1 MVVHLVF
8 MFTAAANL
16 VMKEFTCNLQ
26 NSIVKVTKLIAN
38 LANSVANRTNSTAK
52 ATNTLN
58 YCKSDEFNCKNQ

>member
-8 MFTAAANL
+8 MFPAAANL
-16 VMKEFTCNLQ
+16 VMKEFT
-26 NSIVKVTKLIAN
+26 IVKVMTNSIAN
-38 LANSVANRTNSTAK
+38 RSNSTAK